1 MGDTESQEEEELES
15 NDLILNFVFTYY
27 KLVGKRQME

>member
-1 MGDTESQEEEELES
+1 MGDTESQEEEELEF